1 MNHPSRS
8 QTYYN
13 EEGFLQLMKNII
25 ENGEEEK
32 NDRTG
37 VGTYFSF
44 GETVVHELY
53 GKKIPMMSSR
63 HVGFKTVLDE
73 LLFFLRGDT
82 DTTKLKSKI
91 WVGNTTEEFLKDRKL
106 EHYKVGDMGP
116 MYGFTWR
123 YCGAEYTGCDTDYSQ
138 AKGTYDQL
146 AKLLE
151 GLESNPSG
159 RRHIISSW
167 IPNYLDQGVLAPC
180 HVLQQYQY
188 QNWKGKKYLN
198 CLMFQRSAD
207 TALAAMSFNALSYSI
222 LMHMI
227 CAHLRQKGIEVWP
240 GKLIHVMGNTHVYKS
255 HIDNIKI
262 QVERK
267 PLPYP
272 ELELTGDFS
281 DLTKVK
287 EDQFKVVGYK
297 SLGKLSYRMA
307 V

>member
-1 MNHPSRS
+1 MNLPSRS
-8 QTYYN
+8 KTYYN
-13 EEGFLQLMKNII
+13 EEGFLELMKDIL
-25 ENGEEEK
+25 EKGEEEK

-37 VGTYFSF
+37 VGTLYRF

-73 LLFFLRGDT
+73 LLFFIRGDT
-82 DTTKLKSKI
+82 DTKKLKSKI
-91 WVGNTTEEFLKDRKL
+91 WYGNTTESFLKKRGLDY
-106 EHYKVGDMGP
+106 EVGDMGP

-123 YCGAEYTGCDTDYSQ
+123 YSGAEYKGCHEDYS
-138 AKGTYDQL
+138 KHPVYDQW

-151 GLESNPSG
+151 SLEKDPSS

-167 IPNYLDQGVLAPC
+167 LPNYLDQGVLAPC

-188 QNWKGKKYLN
+188 TEWQGKTYLN
-198 CLMFQRSAD
+198 CLMYQRSAD

-227 CAHLRQKGIEVWP
+227 CAYLRQKGKEVWP
-240 GKLIHVMGNTHVYKS
+240 GKLVHVMGNTHIYKN
-255 HIDNIKI
+255 HIDNVKI
-262 QVERK
+262 QIERK
-267 PLPYP
+267 PNPYP
-272 ELELTGDFS
+272 ELELSGDFS
-281 DLTKVK
+281 DLSKVT
-287 EDQFKVVGYK
+287 EEQFKVIGYK
-297 SLGKLSYRMA
+297 SCGKLIYKMA